1 MTTKL
6 KVISLTNFF
15 YFSMYTEEWK
25 KSKQRYLETFGKKVE
40 ALGFDN
46 PDTAVITALEK
57 LISEPELKSSGK

>member
-1 MTTKL
+1 
-6 KVISLTNFF
+6 
-15 YFSMYTEEWK
+15 MYTEEWK